1 MREERDGDGGG
12 GSSKKTRERERET
25 KEDRSTRRKMERE
38 MVAREL
44 NKSEN

>member
-1 MREERDGDGGG
+1 MGMVEAGRVRKRG
-12 GSSKKTRERERET
+12 RERGT